1 MSEKMASAYC
11 NDVLGDLDGVELAE
25 LIKVGDIKAVEA
37 IESAITRAQKV
48 NPSINAIATETF
60 EQALIQGRNSI
71 NAPFG
76 GVPSFIK
83 DTDDVEGLPTFF
95 GSRAISNKPADKSS
109 KFVML
114 YDAMGFINLGK
125 STLPELGLTGTTE
138 PLATGPT
145 RNPWNLDHSTGGLIG
160 RLSSTCC
167 IRGSSNRTWK

>member
-76 GVPSFIK
+76 CVPK
-83 DTDDVEGLPTFF
+83 QH
-95 GSRAISNKPADKSS
+95 
-109 KFVML
+109 
-114 YDAMGFINLGK
+114 LGR
-125 STLPELGLTGTTE
+125 TTV
-138 PLATGPT
+138 
-145 RNPWNLDHSTGGLIG
+145 SG
-160 RLSSTCC
+160 R
-167 IRGSSNRTWK
+167 